1 VRKTSAR
8 KAPARP
14 VQHFSD
20 DYLEQCKSMKPDE
33 VLEFLETFRR
43 LHARAP
49 SESRLI
55 SLKVP
60 QDLLGAFRRRCDL
73 AGVRYQTQIKRLM
86 RDWLGV
92 VSDAEAEGPRGRRSG

>member
-1 VRKTSAR
+1 MK
-8 KAPARP
+8 KAQLRP

-20 DYLEQCKSMKPDE
+20 EYLEQCKAMNPGE
-33 VLEFLETFRR
+33 VLEFLESFRR
-43 LHARAP
+43 LHGERP
-49 SESRLI
+49 SGSRLI

-60 QDLLGAFRRRCDL
+60 RDLLDAFRRRCDL

-92 VSDAEAEGPRGRRSG
+92 EDPG